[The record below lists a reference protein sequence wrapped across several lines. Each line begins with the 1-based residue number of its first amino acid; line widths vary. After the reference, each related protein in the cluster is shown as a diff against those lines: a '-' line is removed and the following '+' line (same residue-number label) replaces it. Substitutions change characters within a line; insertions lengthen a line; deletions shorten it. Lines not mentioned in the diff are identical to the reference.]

1 MNNKKVSLHF
11 KAKLTS
17 FEKLNENFLKAK
29 CYVVALGKN
38 RNKSYFSKENVD
50 KAYPSLAYV
59 PVVGHLKSD
68 ENGNWYLGGHDYKID
83 ISDGFKL
90 KSQCIPFGVA
100 IPSPEPQYEDIVEE
114 DGTIAQYLVCDVVIW
129 IGRYPELASAM
140 YDTETYFNHS
150 MEILYTDSQPLEEDN
165 TYANITEF
173 SFDALCMLGKSDD
186 ERFNIEP
193 CFPSASFKPAEFS
206 NSNDEFKLL
215 ISEMKNELSLLFEI
229 SKDDQG
235 GTKLD
240 EKLKILNKFG
250 KSVTDLNFSIDNI
263 SVEELSVKMEE
274 LYGEEKA
281 EPVAFSA
288 TYKEK
293 RQALVNALDPII
305 VKDTNGNYL
314 EETYFYVEDFSDEY
328 VFVEKDYW
336 TVNNYECKYGR
347 YSYTFDEV
355 NLTATLTS
363 DFEEMI
369 KVWMTLEEK
378 AKLDEDR
385 ANYEIIKTEFASYKD
400 SHSTENS
407 VVNELTSY
415 KAEKE
420 ADTIFEK
427 YEDKIGKTSEFAE
440 LKSNIANY
448 SVESLEKECIY
459 ILGLHA
465 AEIALADNPKGKET
479 LKFSVEGNE
488 PNDSEPY
495 GGLMRKYLNK

>member
-1 MNNKKVSLHF
+1 VNNKKVSLYF
-11 KAKLTS
+11 KTKLSS
-17 FEKLNENFLKAK
+17 FEKLNENFLKGK
-29 CYVVALGKN
+29 CYVLALGKN
-38 RNKSYFSKENVD
+38 RNKSYFSKDNVN
-50 KAYPSLAYV
+50 KAYSSLAYV

-68 ENGNWYLGGHDYKID
+68 ENGNYYLGGHDYRID

-100 IPSPEPQYEDIVEE
+100 IPSPEPQYEDIIEE

-140 YDTETYFNHS
+140 YDSETYFNHS

-215 ISEMKNELSLLFEI
+215 MSEMKNELSLLFEKG
-229 SKDDQG
+229 KDNQG
-235 GTKLD
+235 GIKLD
-240 EKLKILNKFG
+240 EKLKILSKFG
-250 KSVTDLNFSIDNI
+250 KSTTDLDFSIEDI
-263 SVEELSVKMEE
+263 SVEELSAKMEE
-274 LYGEEKA
+274 LFGEKKT

-293 RQALVNALDPII
+293 RQALENALDPII
-305 VKDTNGNYL
+305 IRDSDGNYV

-328 VFVEKDYW
+328 VFVERNYW
-336 TVNNYECKYGR
+336 TANNYECKHGR
-347 YSYTFDEV
+347 YAYTFDEK
-355 NLTATLTS
+355 TLTVTLIGG
-363 DFEEMI
+363 FEETVNI
-369 KVWMTLEEK
+369 RMTVEEK
-378 AKLDEDR
+378 AKWDEEK
-385 ANYEIIKTEFASYKD
+385 ASYEAIKTDFATYKE

-407 VVNELTSY
+407 VVSELMSY

-427 YEDKIGKTSEFAE
+427 YEDKIGKTIEFTE

-448 SVESLEKECIY
+448 SIESLEKECIY

-465 AEIALADNPKGKET
+465 AEISIPENSKSKDT

-488 PNDSEPY
+488 SNDSEPY
-495 GGLMRKYLNK
+495 GGLMKKYLNK